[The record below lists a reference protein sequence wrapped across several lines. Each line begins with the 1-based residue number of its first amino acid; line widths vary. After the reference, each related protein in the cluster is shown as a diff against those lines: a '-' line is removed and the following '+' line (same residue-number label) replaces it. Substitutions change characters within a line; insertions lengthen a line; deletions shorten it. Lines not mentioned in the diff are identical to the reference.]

1 MDREELLNK
10 TKNCTPQLGWEHKY
24 PDLYGKYGMT
34 NAYGSKWIWFE
45 AKNIPGHKA
54 EAGCIPLAEATD
66 NELLE
71 MLAIANDYWLNK
83 YQIWYEDSKK
93 KSSKLDEY
101 IGECERKYFGYDKD
115 GYTDKTIDRIL
126 DAVLKRLEE
135 IGENI

>member
-1 MDREELLNK
+1 M
-10 TKNCTPQLGWEHKY
+10 
-24 PDLYGKYGMT
+24 
-34 NAYGSKWIWFE
+34 
-45 AKNIPGHKA
+45 
-54 EAGCIPLAEATD
+54 AEATD

-93 KSSKLDEY
+93 KSSKLDEF